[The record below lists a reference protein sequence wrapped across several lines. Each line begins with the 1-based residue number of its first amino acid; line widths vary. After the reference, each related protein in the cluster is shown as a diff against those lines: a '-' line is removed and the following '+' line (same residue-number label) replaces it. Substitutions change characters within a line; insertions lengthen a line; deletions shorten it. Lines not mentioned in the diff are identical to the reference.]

1 MSRYAQD
8 YKEQWVDDSAFGIE
22 TVDESLDY
30 ALNSGYP
37 DFTSGVNRLS
47 GSGIAPLSGR
57 VEAAA
62 SAAAPAPKPAIL
74 RNRRREMRFMT
85 SFPRCTN

>member
-1 MSRYAQD
+1 MALHFQKQMSQY
-8 YKEQWVDDSAFGIE
+8 VG
-22 TVDESLDY
+22 TVRMP
-30 ALNSGYP
+30 AVP
-37 DFTSGVNRLS
+37 A
-47 GSGIAPLSGR
+47 GIAPLSGR

-85 SFPRCTN
+85 SFPHCTN